1 MTRSVD
7 SAASEAA
14 TTCVVAV
21 AAPIGGGKSS
31 LVQGLAKALND
42 AATLHFDDYEL
53 ATRQS
58 PAELARWLA
67 QGADFNSLHAPGFA
81 AAVSSLRRGEVVI
94 DPASGQ
100 AIRPSEFVVL
110 EMPLGRAFAET
121 TALIDFLIWVDTP
134 LDLALARNLRA
145 LTAEALTDAGDPRHF
160 LRWLDSYLGQYMD
173 QVRLILQLQKTRVV
187 PGADLVLDGTQPQ
200 AGLIAEAAR
209 MIVESR
215 DKARLKGRAPVD
227 QG

>member
-7 SAASEAA
+7 SAATEPV

-31 LVQGLAKALND
+31 LVQGLAKALNQ
-42 AATLHFDDYEL
+42 AATLHFDDYEQ
-53 ATRQS
+53 ATRLS
-58 PAELARWLA
+58 PAEVARWQA
-67 QGADFNSLHAPGFA
+67 QGADFNSLRAPGFA
-81 AAVSSLRRGEVVI
+81 AAVSALRRGEVVI

-100 AIRPSEFVVL
+100 PIRPGEFIVL

-121 TALIDFLIWVDTP
+121 TALIDFLVWVDTP

-145 LTAEALTDAGDPRHF
+145 LTADALADKGDPRQF
-160 LRWLDSYLGQYMD
+160 LCWLDSYLGQYMD
-173 QVRLILQLQKTRVV
+173 QVRLILQLQKARVA
-187 PGADLVLDGTQPQ
+187 PAADLVLDGTQPQ
-200 AGLIAEAAR
+200 AALIADAAR

-215 DKARLKGRAPVD
+215 GKAGREGRAPVD
-227 QG
+227 PA